1 MSEGCREFRCARSTA
16 GRIAAHLAGQVK
28 LSESPCGRSIAR
40 RDSLRVL
47 EQEETM
53 FEEACL
59 VREDDRMDA
68 TARMGRAGRGGLM
81 KTGDQGLRRAARSS
95 TFQ

>member
-1 MSEGCREFRCARSTA
+1 M
-16 GRIAAHLAGQVK
+16 
-28 LSESPCGRSIAR
+28 
-40 RDSLRVL
+40 RVL